1 MSFSIILL
9 IIASV
14 LLVVAFVLTIK
25 PMWVAAVPAWAAMML
40 LYWGEYILP
49 VTLPTWKIAM
59 WTMATAIVVLLRRYQ
74 PAGEPDGRNTG
85 NLYIG
90 LASVVGALLGIA
102 MGANYVLLCTIVGAT
117 VGLMAY
123 SRTPHGKWIK
133 FASSTFIQ
141 YFCARC
147 LPAIVAVAIMGI
159 SVESILFYIRT
170 CFFYSGV

>member
-59 WTMATAIVVLLRRYQ
+59 WTQHRQ
-74 PAGEPDGRNTG
+74 PLHR
-85 NLYIG
+85 
-90 LASVVGALLGIA
+90 V
-102 MGANYVLLCTIVGAT
+102 
-117 VGLMAY
+117 
-123 SRTPHGKWIK
+123 
-133 FASSTFIQ
+133 
-141 YFCARC
+141 
-147 LPAIVAVAIMGI
+147 GI
-159 SVESILFYIRT
+159 SGGCAFRHSHGRKLCVALHH
-170 CFFYSGV
+170 SGCRCGLDGIQPHASWKMD

>member
-90 LASVVGALLGIA
+90 LA
-102 MGANYVLLCTIVGAT
+102 
-117 VGLMAY
+117 
-123 SRTPHGKWIK
+123 
-133 FASSTFIQ
+133 
-141 YFCARC
+141 
-147 LPAIVAVAIMGI
+147 
-159 SVESILFYIRT
+159 
-170 CFFYSGV
+170 

>member
-102 MGANYVLLCTIVGAT
+102 MGANYVLLCTIVGAA

-123 SRTPHGKWIK
+123 SRTPHALRLPDG
-133 FASSTFIQ
+133 T
-141 YFCARC
+141 ARC
-147 LPAIVAVAIMGI
+147 APGCRKPSYRSRPSPCRAGKNA
-159 SVESILFYIRT
+159 
-170 CFFYSGV
+170 

>member
-102 MGANYVLLCTIVGAT
+102 MGANYVLLCTIVGAA

-123 SRTPHGKWIK
+123 SRTPYGKWIK

-147 LPAIVAVAIMGI
+147 LPTIVAVAIMGI